1 MIIIFHLFLTL
12 ALELLVYAFGD
23 KFRFKSVIAMFTA
36 NILLNTTMNIVAT
49 QMNNEQ
55 SYLVFII
62 CAEIFTFVTEAFVYF
77 LFTDKKLWYCF
88 VIAFTANILSLA
100 IGNVFNQTE
109 LIYKNGVVLPITIV
123 FAFITS
129 LIIGLSVGLLIYKK
143 ILNKIK

>member
-77 LFTDKKLWYCF
+77 LFSDK
-88 VIAFTANILSLA
+88 
-100 IGNVFNQTE
+100 
-109 LIYKNGVVLPITIV
+109 
-123 FAFITS
+123 
-129 LIIGLSVGLLIYKK
+129 
-143 ILNKIK
+143 

>member
-77 LFTDKKLWYCF
+77 LFSDKKLWYCF

-100 IGNVFNQTE
+100 IGNVFNKTG
-109 LIYKNGVVLPITIV
+109 LIYKNGVVLPITVV
-123 FAFITS
+123 FAFVTS
-129 LIIGLSVGLLIYKK
+129 LIIGLSLGLLIYKK